1 MQTAPGDDY
10 ADIAGSSSL
19 CATHA
24 QSKLGTTRRFAI
36 SRGRVLAGCSRAG
49 RGQHVGEPVA
59 DVDALPEPIGQGC
72 LGVDVVR
79 CRRDRVH
86 RWDATNGSPAATD
99 CSPCRGN
106 RSRSPR
112 RPSVA
117 NATGAHTGLAS
128 IAGPVLILINGAH
141 RVDTAM
147 VAANLR
153 VRRLRRAAAGHAAGA
168 AVQCDRSDCLEVER
182 DPQLGAHL
190 SFSIRGGLPLFL
202 PAFARDLGGGSG
214 AQRARMRHVDS
225 AWIDQLLRCAG
236 VHPAA
241 GGVDRLR
248 PVDHG
253 NHRAVLAI
261 PGGQLLN
268 RSRHRPVK

>member
-1 MQTAPGDDY
+1 MQTAPGEDY

-24 QSKLGTTRRFAI
+24 QSKLGTTRRSAQFHEVGYLQGVPERAAASTLG
-36 SRGRVLAGCSRAG
+36 SRWRTSTHCPSPSVKVAWELTLSAAGG
-49 RGQHVGEPVA
+49 IGWTVGTQPM
-59 DVDALPEPIGQGC
+59 
-72 LGVDVVR
+72 
-79 CRRDRVH
+79 VH
-86 RWDATNGSPAATD
+86 PAATD

-128 IAGPVLILINGAH
+128 IAGPVLILISGAH

-190 SFSIRGGLPLFL
+190 SFSIRGGLPLLL

-248 PVDHG
+248 PVWIG
-253 NHRAVLAI
+253 FGRSITGITARSWRLPAV
-261 PGGQLLN
+261 
-268 RSRHRPVK
+268 SC

>member
-1 MQTAPGDDY
+1 MSRRWPGEQTCRRHPERITPTSQEAAP
-10 ADIAGSSSL
+10 
-19 CATHA
+19 CAQRMPSQSWA
-24 QSKLGTTRRFAI
+24 QPEDRRNFTR
-36 SRGRVLAGCSRAG
+36 SGLAGCSRAG

-99 CSPCRGN
+99 CSQCRGN

-128 IAGPVLILINGAH
+128 IAGPVLILISGAH

-153 VRRLRRAAAGHAAGA
+153 VRRLRRAAADFVREHRGYDIGCVAAASPASGPDVHRSGIR
-168 AVQCDRSDCLEVER
+168 AVR
-182 DPQLGAHL
+182 
-190 SFSIRGGLPLFL
+190 
-202 PAFARDLGGGSG
+202 RDLGCGGPPGCRVQPELRVFGTLTG
-214 AQRARMRHVDS
+214 AIELEVTD
-225 AWIDQLLRCAG
+225 G
-236 VHPAA
+236 
-241 GGVDRLR
+241 
-248 PVDHG
+248 
-253 NHRAVLAI
+253 
-261 PGGQLLN
+261 
-268 RSRHRPVK
+268 

>member
-1 MQTAPGDDY
+1 MRNACPVKVGHNPK
-10 ADIAGSSSL
+10 IG
-19 CATHA
+19 
-24 QSKLGTTRRFAI
+24 AI

-128 IAGPVLILINGAH
+128 IAGPVLILISGAH

-248 PVDHG
+248 PVWIGFGPSMDRLRPVDHG
-253 NHRAVLAI
+253 NHRAVLTT

-268 RSRHRPVK
+268 HSRHRPVK

>member
-1 MQTAPGDDY
+1 MTMSIPAGYEPALAGGTDMQTAPGEDY

-24 QSKLGTTRRFAI
+24 QSKLGTTRRSAQFHEVGYLQGVPERAAASTLG
-36 SRGRVLAGCSRAG
+36 SRWRTSTHCPSPSVKVAWELTLSAAGG
-49 RGQHVGEPVA
+49 IGWTVGTQPM
-59 DVDALPEPIGQGC
+59 
-72 LGVDVVR
+72 
-79 CRRDRVH
+79 VH
-86 RWDATNGSPAATD
+86 PAATD

-128 IAGPVLILINGAH
+128 IAGPVLILISGAH

-190 SFSIRGGLPLFL
+190 SFSIRGGLPLL
-202 PAFARDLGGGSG
+202 LSIGLCPGPGRRIGC
-214 AQRARMRHVDS
+214 S
-225 AWIDQLLRCAG
+225 ACSHASCRFCLD
-236 VHPAA
+236 
-241 GGVDRLR
+241 
-248 PVDHG
+248 
-253 NHRAVLAI
+253 
-261 PGGQLLN
+261 
-268 RSRHRPVK
+268 

>member
-1 MQTAPGDDY
+1 MSRRWPGEQTCRRHPERITPTSQEAAP
-10 ADIAGSSSL
+10 
-19 CATHA
+19 CAQRMPSQSWA
-24 QSKLGTTRRFAI
+24 QPEDFAI

-79 CRRDRVH
+79 CRRDRVD

-128 IAGPVLILINGAH
+128 IAGPVLILISGAH

-190 SFSIRGGLPLFL
+190 SFSIRGGLPLL
-202 PAFARDLGGGSG
+202 LSIGLCPGPGRRIGC
-214 AQRARMRHVDS
+214 S
-225 AWIDQLLRCAG
+225 ACSHASCRFCLD
-236 VHPAA
+236 
-241 GGVDRLR
+241 
-248 PVDHG
+248 
-253 NHRAVLAI
+253 
-261 PGGQLLN
+261 
-268 RSRHRPVK
+268 